1 MSDFEYTVT
10 APESPNGLSGS
21 PEPGVDTDGDFLTR
35 ERILAIEDRQI
46 EIVPVPEWG
55 GKVRV
60 KGLNGRE
67 RDLLESTIMEQR
79 GRDMKANLQNYR
91 AKLVVLSCVRHD
103 GAPLFNLADVKLLGE
118 KSAAAIARVADVAS
132 RLAGLTPADV
142 EELTKNSSDAPSA
155 DSIFG

>member
-1 MSDFEYTVT
+1 MMSDFEYTV
-10 APESPNGLSGS
+10 APSAALNGHDDPADG
-21 PEPGVDTDGDFLTR
+21 DGDFLTR

-91 AKLVVLSCVRHD
+91 AKLVVLSCVKHD
-103 GAPLFNLADVKLLGE
+103 GAPLFNLADVRLLGE